1 VEPGIVGG
9 RAVRR
14 KRPEQQLQIA
24 VATFLRHALRP
35 PVLWSA
41 FPAGGGGAI
50 RGSILK
56 AMGLQAGWPDVLV
69 IAPGPIIVGIEL
81 KVGKGRQSPQQI
93 SIENGFLQCNAMYY
107 VARSVDE
114 VEGFLRGVGVPLH
127 ARIVEGGRGIL
138 KALPVAA

>member
-1 VEPGIVGG
+1 MIRASAVGKKRKP
-9 RAVRR
+9 RA
-14 KRPEQQLQIA
+14 RPEQALQIA

-56 AMGLQAGWPDVLV
+56 AMGLRAGMPDVIV
-69 IAPGPIIVGIEL
+69 IAPGSLLVGLEL
-81 KVGKGRQSPQQI
+81 KSEKGDQSPEQRALEGDWV
-93 SIENGFLQCNAMYY
+93 SCGGYY
-107 VARSVDE
+107 HVCRSVDE
-114 VEGFLRGVGVPLH
+114 VEGFLRGVRVPLH

-138 KALPVAA
+138 KAAA

>member
-1 VEPGIVGG
+1 M
-9 RAVRR
+9 RR
-14 KRPEQQLQIA
+14 KPRARPEQQLQIA

-93 SIENGFLQCNAMYY
+93 SIENGFLQCNAMYFI
-107 VARSVDE
+107 ARSVDE

-127 ARIVEGGRGIL
+127 ARLVEGGRGIL